1 MTNTYTAWT
10 IRLKDGSLGPSFAA
24 PGPLLCRSKD
34 RAKSEVR
41 GRASVKLEP
50 GTPVRVTFIVREVA
64 R

>member
-10 IRLKDGSLGPSFAA
+10 IRLKDGSLVPAVLGAGPM
-24 PGPLLCRSKD
+24 LCRSKSH
-34 RAKSEVR
+34 AKDEVR
-41 GRASVKLEP
+41 GRKSVGMEP